1 VPRIF
6 ATRRR
11 LLLAAGALV
20 LLIAAPVAVYAAQS
34 HNFTGSA
41 QRQYA
46 RWTAGPATISGTHWH
61 NVPGLSITRC
71 TVKEVAET
79 VTLTV
84 SGGPIRLRAVIDTV
98 TEAPLKPGKLRFV
111 PSGTESAT
119 FTFVGNTGPFEANDN
134 HRFDIQWRSPTG
146 RSIKLHGAV
155 ANLVFQRGTQACA

>member
-1 VPRIF
+1 
-6 ATRRR
+6 
-11 LLLAAGALV
+11 
-20 LLIAAPVAVYAAQS
+20 
-34 HNFTGSA
+34 
-41 QRQYA
+41 
-46 RWTAGPATISGTHWH
+46 
-61 NVPGLSITRC
+61 
-71 TVKEVAET
+71 VKEVAET